1 MKKFIPYI
9 TFICLTLSAA
19 TSGLPIM
26 AGSCSGY
33 GNKMSEKKCDK
44 DDTDCQKINLKR
56 MILVKLSNLNE

>member
-1 MKKFIPYI
+1 MKRFIPYI

-33 GNKMSEKKCDK
+33 GNKMSEIKCDK
-44 DDTDCQKINLKR
+44 DDTDCQINKTEKIDFSETIKS
-56 MILVKLSNLNE
+56 K